1 MSEVTACMFRSNW
14 WLAAVASAS
23 AFANVNNNGNANAN
37 NASVEWCGVRPI
49 SGLCPTCMVYPEIE
63 QQERKL

>member
-23 AFANVNNNGNANAN
+23 AFAYVSDVGSANAGY
-37 NASVEWCGVRPI
+37 ASVEWCGVRPI
-49 SGLCPTCMVYPEIE
+49 SGLCPTCRVYPEIE